1 MPMDTD
7 KGGGDRMDMPATE
20 IVGRPADAAEYNG
33 RIISGFL
40 DHGCGDPDADRTLA
54 AMLTIICRGMGAWDA
69 SSRDGRGRI
78 VSMSRV
84 ITAIAWGIPVGDAHM
99 VEPFSTEPGTWS
111 FPDIVGGLVWMV
123 TCHPRV
129 FAPMADGMSRIA
141 AMRPGVAMA
150 EAAAGIRRLG
160 DIDASDRDLIAWTLA
175 GGRFHQDPGPVPVSD
190 RWLRR
195 LYDVEGMEAM
205 ACIRSID
212 MIDYDGRC
220 DPGIIAMTAPEGY
233 GWADIVTG
241 VHDMAYRANARTHGL
256 WPTVYRPPEIIT
268 WRLMDAYSRGL
279 CPMLF
284 ISDIPYWDVPAAED
298 RYVEGA
304 LRSPD
309 LDAVRR
315 VARAGVEDGVDDM
328 ESAVMSGGTDVVAA
342 ACTLHGVLDI
352 WHPFHVLHT
361 ASPEVLI
368 EGMDLLESGM
378 PEGFVRETILAETPQ
393 DDKDGAR

>member
-1 MPMDTD
+1 MNDHA
-7 KGGGDRMDMPATE
+7 GG
-20 IVGRPADAAEYNG
+20 IVTLTADGAENNR
-33 RIISGFL
+33 RIIGGFL

-54 AMLTIICRGMGAWDA
+54 AMLTIVCRGMGAWDA
-69 SSRDGRGRI
+69 SSQDGRGRI

-84 ITAIAWGIPVGDAHM
+84 ITAISAGMPAGDARM
-99 VEPFSTEPGTWS
+99 VEPFSPVPGTWS
-111 FPDIVGGLVWMV
+111 VPDLTGALVWMAS
-123 TCHPRV
+123 CHPRV
-129 FAPMADGMSRIA
+129 FAPLADGMSRIA

-205 ACIRSID
+205 ACIRSIG

-233 GWADIVTG
+233 GWEDIVTG

-279 CPMLF
+279 CPMLS
-284 ISDIPYWDVPAAED
+284 ITGVSDWDVPAAED

-304 LRSPD
+304 LRAPD
-309 LDAVRR
+309 RDAVRR
-315 VARAGVEDGVDDM
+315 VARAGVEDGIDDM
-328 ESAVMSGGTDVVAA
+328 GSAAMSGGADVVAA
-342 ACTLHGVLDI
+342 ACTLQDILDI
-352 WHPFHVLHT
+352 WHPFHVLH
-361 ASPEVLI
+361 AAPPEVLI
-368 EGMDLLESGM
+368 QGMDLLESGL
-378 PEGFVRETILAETPQ
+378 PEGFVRETILAETPL